1 MTRATLY
8 LLVFFVVHLLAG
20 ALGPHLGGGTPGLV
34 RALLAAET
42 AALLAALALETALR
56 RFFQFH
62 AEGDLAKVIPAE
74 GGLAKEIPH
83 GKTNGSPRL
92 RATPGDTLGLL
103 GLALLLHMGTALAL
117 MPFGLDDDNMARRM
131 AGLAGSWETP
141 LLLCA
146 VGPLFEEVVFRHG
159 LAGGLRRAGCG
170 RALALGL
177 SAAAF
182 GLVHLNWLQGLT
194 AFVMGLGLGGLYL
207 GRRSLALAAAAH
219 MLCNALA
226 YASLRLPSD
235 LAAGESAAPALG
247 ALGAGLTALALA
259 LLYRKL
265 RKS

>member
-62 AEGDLAKVIPAE
+62 AEGSFAK
-74 GGLAKEIPH
+74 KIPH

-103 GLALLLHMGTALAL
+103 GLALLLHVGTALAL

>member
-20 ALGPHLGGGTPGLV
+20 ALGPHLGGGGTLGLV

-42 AALLAALALETALR
+42 AALALETALR

-62 AEGDLAKVIPAE
+62 AESIHT
-74 GGLAKEIPH
+74 KEIPH
-83 GKTNGSPRL
+83 DKTNGSPRL

-103 GLALLLHMGTALAL
+103 GLVLLLHMGTALAL
-117 MPFGLDDDNMARRM
+117 MPFGLDDNNMARRM

-170 RALALGL
+170 RALTLGL